1 MIMVN
6 IEKLSEEDQ
15 RKYTEFQ
22 EYIKQQVLS
31 SAKKDRSG
39 KVTNAQDF
47 ELSAIKLNKG
57 KVKVIPTISQ
67 TPPAN
72 LVQLST
78 ISDRFERVFYEQNS
92 LVASVITRLV
102 KVEGKRVINNIT
114 DEYPLRRFTRGFA
127 FNHIDTTRSFT

>member
-22 EYIKQQVLS
+22 EHIKQQFLS

-72 LVQLST
+72 LVQLY
-78 ISDRFERVFYEQNS
+78 F
-92 LVASVITRLV
+92 
-102 KVEGKRVINNIT
+102 
-114 DEYPLRRFTRGFA
+114 
-127 FNHIDTTRSFT
+127 